1 MKEFVRLMTMK
12 QKIDA
17 ENFAT
22 KTQKEGLH
30 VKDKVKLKVVSRR
43 VIKKAMMEEEKSKFE
58 YYSTLYEDLRL
69 HKQGARFYHL
79 LFIVRRTLFI
89 LLIIQGSRYSWIQI
103 QFFII
108 GCIVKLSLLLF
119 SKPLKDKNSHF
130 QEIHNELF
138 LTAIGY

>member
-1 MKEFVRLMTMK
+1 MKKRV
-12 QKIDA
+12 DA

-30 VKDKVKLKVVSRR
+30 VEDKVKLKIVTRR
-43 VIKKAMMEEEKSKFE
+43 VIKKAMYEEEKSKFE
-58 YYSTLYEDLRL
+58 YYSALYDDLRL
-69 HKQGARFYHL
+69 YKQGARYYHL
-79 LFIVRRTLFI
+79 LFIVRRTFFI

-119 SKPLKDKNSHF
+119 SKPLKDKSSHF
-130 QEIHNELF
+130 
-138 LTAIGY
+138 